1 MMEFTAQRT
10 EDGQQREDQAVRPCV
25 KFNVQHQF
33 GEGIVQ
39 GEHSSLKPGTWSWGG
54 DEDGNCP
61 RLIRTPKGC

>member
-1 MMEFTAQRT
+1 M
-10 EDGQQREDQAVRPCV
+10 RPCV